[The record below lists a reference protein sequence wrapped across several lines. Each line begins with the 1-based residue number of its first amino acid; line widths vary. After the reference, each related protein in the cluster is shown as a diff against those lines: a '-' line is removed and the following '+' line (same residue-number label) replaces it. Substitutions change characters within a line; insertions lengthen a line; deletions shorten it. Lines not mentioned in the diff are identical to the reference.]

1 MINNHMLRI
10 GALFLLTV
18 LSYGFYNA
26 YLPITDPVES
36 NYVLSA
42 ITMLKHNS
50 WISPMIYDHV
60 WYDKPPLTYWALMIT
75 YKLFGISDFTS
86 RIPNTLV
93 AGASVAL
100 MYHIIYRISKNT
112 FASVLCAILLMS
124 TLQFWYISHAI
135 ITDGFLFLF
144 TLAIFGYSYLAFT
157 NNDKSAMVKAYIA
170 AALAVITKGP
180 IGIILPGLI
189 LLIYV
194 CARYIVHRKDEIY
207 QVSKDIKLL
216 FNPFGLLVFIAIAS
230 PWYIAMYSIHG
241 EQFISGF
248 LGLHNVDRALVSEH
262 PKFDVWYYYLLIVPL
277 SLLPWTPVIVYHL
290 KDLNW
295 KDDFDLL
302 GIIWFI
308 VIVLFYSLVATK
320 YLTYTL
326 PAIIPCIIWAAVK
339 ICELVT
345 DKETGEFTQ
354 SFKKFNYLI
363 TLPLGIYYMIFTFT
377 TAFDQSL
384 DSKPLI
390 VGSFIIVCII
400 LIGRYYITSFFK
412 LAIYALVPLI
422 TLYSAITITV
432 PPILFNQSGLQFR
445 TFIEDTS
452 KPIYVYGSYYTSI
465 VYYMDTTPT
474 QVFVDTTD
482 DSIWTEGK
490 TLMPTITKETFLK
503 DVSNNRGAY
512 VIVPKKYDKDFFN
525 ALSYPEAK
533 LVNKTK
539 LASIYKLQSEP
550 PVKRVVCS
558 RAISP

>member
-18 LSYGFYNA
+18 LCYGFYNA

-100 MYHIIYRISKNT
+100 MYHITYRMSKST
-112 FASVLCAILLMS
+112 FAGVLCAILLMS

-189 LLIYV
+189 LLFYV
-194 CARYIVHRKDEIY
+194 CARYAIHRKDEIY
-207 QVSKDIKLL
+207 QLSKDIKLL
-216 FNPFGLLVFIAIAS
+216 FNPLGLLAFIAIAS

-290 KDLNW
+290 KDINW

-363 TLPLGIYYMIFTFT
+363 TLPLGIYYMIFTFA

-390 VGSFIIVCII
+390 VGSFIIVCMI
-400 LIGRYYITSFFK
+400 LSGRYYITSFFK

-452 KPIYVYGSYYTSI
+452 KPIYIYGSYYTSI
-465 VYYMDTTPT
+465 VYYMDTIPT

-490 TLMPTITKETFLK
+490 TLMPTITKETFLNNT
-503 DVSNNRGAY
+503 SNNRGAY
-512 VIVPKKYDKDFFN
+512 VIVPKKYDKDFSN
-525 ALSYPEAK
+525 ALPYPKAK

-539 LASIYKLQSEP
+539 LASIYKLQ
-550 PVKRVVCS
+550 
-558 RAISP
+558 

>member
-135 ITDGFLFLF
+135 ITDGFLLLF

-194 CARYIVHRKDEIY
+194 CARYIVHRKDESY
-207 QVSKDIKLL
+207 QLSKDIKLL
-216 FNPFGLLVFIAIAS
+216 FNPLGLLAFIAIAS

-248 LGLHNVDRALVSEH
+248 LGLHNVDRALISEH
-262 PKFDVWYYYLLIVPL
+262 PKFNVWYYYLLIVPL

-363 TLPLGIYYMIFTFT
+363 TLPLGIYYMIFTFA

-422 TLYSAITITV
+422 TLYSVITITV
-432 PPILFNQSGLQFR
+432 PPILFNQSGLQFKA
-445 TFIEDTS
+445 FIEDTS
-452 KPIYVYGSYYTSI
+452 KPIYVYAVTILPLYIT
-465 VYYMDTTPT
+465 
-474 QVFVDTTD
+474 
-482 DSIWTEGK
+482 WTLHLPK
-490 TLMPTITKETFLK
+490 FL
-503 DVSNNRGAY
+503 
-512 VIVPKKYDKDFFN
+512 
-525 ALSYPEAK
+525 
-533 LVNKTK
+533 
-539 LASIYKLQSEP
+539 
-550 PVKRVVCS
+550 
-558 RAISP
+558 

>member
-18 LSYGFYNA
+18 LCYGFYNA

-100 MYHIIYRISKNT
+100 MYHITYRISKST
-112 FASVLCAILLMS
+112 FAGILCAILLMS
-124 TLQFWYISHAI
+124 TLQFWYISHAV

-157 NNDKSAMVKAYIA
+157 NNDRSAMVKAYIA

-189 LLIYV
+189 LLIYI
-194 CARYIVHRKDEIY
+194 CAHHAIHRKDKSY
-207 QVSKDIKLL
+207 QLSKDIKLL
-216 FNPFGLLVFIAIAS
+216 FNPLGLLGFIAIAS

-248 LGLHNVDRALVSEH
+248 LGLHNVDRALISEH
-262 PKFDVWYYYLLIVPL
+262 PKFNVWYYYLLIVPL

-363 TLPLGIYYMIFTFT
+363 TLPLGIYYMIFTFA

-422 TLYSAITITV
+422 TLYSVITITV
-432 PPILFNQSGLQFR
+432 PPILFNQSGLQFKA
-445 TFIEDTS
+445 FIEDTS

-490 TLMPTITKETFLK
+490 TLMPTITKEIFLK

-512 VIVPKKYDKDFFN
+512 VIVPKKYDKDFSN
-525 ALSYPEAK
+525 ALPYPKAK

-539 LASIYKLQSEP
+539 LASIYKLQ
-550 PVKRVVCS
+550 
-558 RAISP
+558 

>member
-100 MYHIIYRISKNT
+100 MYHITYRISKNT

-194 CARYIVHRKDEIY
+194 CARYAIHRKDEIY
-207 QVSKDIKLL
+207 QLSKDIKLL

-290 KDLNW
+290 KDINW

-363 TLPLGIYYMIFTFT
+363 TLPLGIYYMIFTFA

-390 VGSFIIVCII
+390 VGSFIIVCMI

-452 KPIYVYGSYYTSI
+452 KPIYIYGSYYTSI

-503 DVSNNRGAY
+503 DVSNNLGAY
-512 VIVPKKYDKDFFN
+512 VIVPKKYDKDFSN
-525 ALSYPEAK
+525 ALSYREAK

-539 LASIYKLQSEP
+539 LASIYKLQ
-550 PVKRVVCS
+550 
-558 RAISP
+558 

>member
-1 MINNHMLRI
+1 MNYHALRI

-50 WISPMIYDHV
+50 WISPMIYDQV

-93 AGASVAL
+93 AGASVAF
-100 MYHIIYRISKNT
+100 MYHIIYRMSKNVSI
-112 FASVLCAILLMS
+112 SVLCAILLMS
-124 TLQFWYISHAI
+124 ALQFWYISHAV

-144 TLAIFGYSYLAFT
+144 TLAIFGYSYLAFH
-157 NNDKSAMVKAYIA
+157 NNDKASIIKAYIA

-180 IGIILPGLI
+180 VGILLPGLI
-189 LLIYV
+189 LVIYV
-194 CARYIVHRKDEIY
+194 CARYVVHRNDENY
-207 QVSKDIKLL
+207 ELSKDVKLL
-216 FNPFGLLVFIAIAS
+216 FNPLGLLGFICIAS

-262 PKFDVWYYYLLIVPL
+262 PKFNVWYYYLLIVPL
-277 SLLPWTPVIVYHL
+277 SLLPWTPVICYQL
-290 KDLNW
+290 KSINW
-295 KDDFDLL
+295 KDDFDLF
-302 GIIWFI
+302 GIIWFV

-320 YLTYTL
+320 YITYTL
-326 PAIIPCIIWAAVK
+326 PAIIPCILWAAVK
-339 ICELVT
+339 IGELLT
-345 DKETGEFTQ
+345 DKETGEFTT
-354 SFKKFNYLI
+354 SLKRFNYWV
-363 TLPLGIYYMIFTFT
+363 TLPLGIYYIIFTFA
-377 TAFDQSL
+377 TAFDKTL
-384 DSKPLI
+384 DSIPLV
-390 VGSFIIVCII
+390 VGSFIIVCTIY
-400 LIGRYYITSFFK
+400 IGGQYITSSFR
-412 LAIYALVPLI
+412 LAIYAIVPLL

-432 PPILFNQSGLQFR
+432 SPILFNQSGLQFK
-445 TFIEDTS
+445 TYIEDTS

-482 DSIWTEGK
+482 DPRWTEGK
-490 TLMPTITKETFLK
+490 ALMPTITKESFLQQ
-503 DVSNNRGAY
+503 SNQNHGAY
-512 VIVPKKYDKDFFN
+512 VIVPNKYNKDFTNTFP
-525 ALSYPEAK
+525 YPKAK

-539 LASIYKLQSEP
+539 IASIYKLQ
-550 PVKRVVCS
+550 
-558 RAISP
+558 

>member
-157 NNDKSAMVKAYIA
+157 NNDRSAMVKAYIA

-248 LGLHNVDRALVSEH
+248 LGLHNVDRALISEH
-262 PKFDVWYYYLLIVPL
+262 PKFNVWYYYLLIVPL

-290 KDLNW
+290 KDINW

-326 PAIIPCIIWAAVK
+326 PAIIPCIIWATVK

-452 KPIYVYGSYYTSI
+452 KPIYIYGSYYTSI
-465 VYYMDTTPT
+465 VYYMDTIPT

-503 DVSNNRGAY
+503 DVSNNLGAY

-539 LASIYKLQSEP
+539 LASIYKLQ
-550 PVKRVVCS
+550 
-558 RAISP
+558 

>member
-230 PWYIAMYSIHG
+230 PWYIAMYSLHG

-290 KDLNW
+290 KDINW

-539 LASIYKLQSEP
+539 LASIYKLQ
-550 PVKRVVCS
+550 
-558 RAISP
+558 

>member
-194 CARYIVHRKDEIY
+194 CARYAIHRKDEIY
-207 QVSKDIKLL
+207 RLSKDIKLL

-277 SLLPWTPVIVYHL
+277 SLLPWTPVIVCHL

-363 TLPLGIYYMIFTFT
+363 TLPLGIYYMIFTFA

-390 VGSFIIVCII
+390 VGSFIIVCMI

-452 KPIYVYGSYYTSI
+452 KPIYIYGSYYTSI
-465 VYYMDTTPT
+465 VYYMDTIPT

-503 DVSNNRGAY
+503 DVSNNLGAY
-512 VIVPKKYDKDFFN
+512 VIVPKKYDKDFSN
-525 ALSYPEAK
+525 ALSYREAK

-539 LASIYKLQSEP
+539 LASIYKLQ
-550 PVKRVVCS
+550 
-558 RAISP
+558 

>member
-100 MYHIIYRISKNT
+100 MYHITYRMSKST

-124 TLQFWYISHAI
+124 TLQFWYISHAV
-135 ITDGFLFLF
+135 ITDGFLFFF

-194 CARYIVHRKDEIY
+194 CARYIVHRKDESY
-207 QVSKDIKLL
+207 QLSKDIKLL
-216 FNPFGLLVFIAIAS
+216 FNPFGIFLFIILAS

-241 EQFISGF
+241 QEFISGF
-248 LGLHNVDRALVSEH
+248 LGLHNMERALVSEH
-262 PKFDVWYYYLLIVPL
+262 PKFNVWYYYLIIVPL
-277 SLLPWTPVIVYHL
+277 ALLPWTPAVIYRL
-290 KDLNW
+290 KSIKW
-295 KDDFDLL
+295 KNDFYLL
-302 GIIWFI
+302 GAIWFI

-320 YLTYTL
+320 YITYTL
-326 PAIIPCIIWAAVK
+326 PAIIPCIIWGAEAITNSFYNK
-339 ICELVT
+339 STNFKYIVT
-345 DKETGEFTQ
+345 
-354 SFKKFNYLI
+354 I
-363 TLPLGIYYMIFTFT
+363 PLGIYTVLFV
-377 TAFDQSL
+377 TASIATPEL
-384 DSKPLI
+384 NPIPLI
-390 VGSFIIVCII
+390 VALI
-400 LIGRYYITSFFK
+400 LIVLFTLLAKQYNNNK
-412 LAIYALVPLI
+412 LPLSIYLTIPLTI
-422 TLYSAITITV
+422 LYTAITITV
-432 PPILFNQSGLQFR
+432 TPILFDQSGLQFEPY
-445 TFIEDTS
+445 IESNTQ
-452 KPIYVYGSYYTSI
+452 PTYIYGTYYTSI
-465 VYYMDTTPT
+465 LYYTGDTPT
-474 QVFVDTTD
+474 QVFIHTTD
-482 DSIWTEGK
+482 NPLWTAGK
-490 TLMPTITKETFLK
+490 TLMPTITVEEFEKR
-503 DVSNNRGAY
+503 VSIEKGAII
-512 VIVPKKYDKDFFN
+512 IVPNKYIKEFTSSPTN
-525 ALSYPEAK
+525 IIATEVGKSGA
-533 LVNKTK
+533 
-539 LASIYKLQSEP
+539 ARIYQ
-550 PVKRVVCS
+550 
-558 RAISP
+558 IQ

>member
-18 LSYGFYNA
+18 LCYGFYNA

-100 MYHIIYRISKNT
+100 MYHITYRMSKST
-112 FASVLCAILLMS
+112 FAGVLCAILLMS

-194 CARYIVHRKDEIY
+194 CARYIVHRKDESY
-207 QVSKDIKLL
+207 QLSKDIKLL
-216 FNPFGLLVFIAIAS
+216 FNPLGLLAFIAIAS

-248 LGLHNVDRALVSEH
+248 LGLHNVDRALISEH
-262 PKFDVWYYYLLIVPL
+262 PKFNVWYYYLLIVPL

-377 TAFDQSL
+377 TAFDKSL

-390 VGSFIIVCII
+390 VGSFIIVCMI

-422 TLYSAITITV
+422 TLYSVITITV
-432 PPILFNQSGLQFR
+432 PPILFNQSGLQFKA
-445 TFIEDTS
+445 FIEDTS

-512 VIVPKKYDKDFFN
+512 VIVPKKYDKDFSN
-525 ALSYPEAK
+525 ALPYPKAK

-539 LASIYKLQSEP
+539 LASIYKLQ
-550 PVKRVVCS
+550 
-558 RAISP
+558 